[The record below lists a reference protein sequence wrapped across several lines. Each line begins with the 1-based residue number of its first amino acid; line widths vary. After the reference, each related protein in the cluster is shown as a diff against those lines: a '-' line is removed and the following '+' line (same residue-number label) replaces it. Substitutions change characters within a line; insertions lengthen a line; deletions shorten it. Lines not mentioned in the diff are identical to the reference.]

1 MMENELRFHHIGIA
15 CHDIE
20 ATKPFYV
27 ALGYVAS
34 ETIVDPIQNI
44 KNCFLSKSSMPQIEL
59 LAPVDGNSPVV
70 RTLETSG
77 VTPYHICYEVD
88 DIKAAIKELR
98 EQHFVRVSK
107 PQPACAINNRR
118 VCFLYNK
125 DVGLIELVEA

>member
-27 ALGYVAS
+27 ALGYMAS
-34 ETIVDPIQNI
+34 ETVEDPIQNI
-44 KNCFLSKSSMPQIEL
+44 FICFLDKLGMPKLEL
-59 LAPVDGNSPVV
+59 LAPVDEQSPVN
-70 RTLETSG
+70 RTLAASG
-77 VTPYHICYEVD
+77 VTPYHVCYEVED
-88 DIKAAIKELR
+88 LDATIKELKGQR
-98 EQHFVRVSK
+98 FIRVSK
-107 PQPACAINNRR
+107 PVPACAINNRR

>member
-34 ETIVDPIQNI
+34 ETVEDPIQNI
-44 KNCFLSKSSMPQIEL
+44 FICFLDKLGMPKLEL
-59 LAPVDGNSPVV
+59 LAPVDEQSPVN
-70 RTLETSG
+70 RTLAASG
-77 VTPYHICYEVD
+77 VTPYHVCYEVED
-88 DIKAAIKELR
+88 LDATIKELKGQR
-98 EQHFVRVSK
+98 FIRVSK
-107 PQPACAINNRR
+107 PVPACAINNRR